1 MDVNLLN
8 SEWMLTF
15 LKGDYLDDQE
25 KKEQLFDYLY
35 KYLKER
41 VYLVLE
47 LEEGQEFSST
57 DIDENKLELQ
67 RRQDQITTQFAK
79 TMYGPFSDFDSLTM
93 DEWNMHTKAGEG
105 VSRDKI
111 KQVKTPDGKTDMLSI
126 IIYEYDK
133 HKDIPYS
140 HLLLD
145 DFIVCAKKRIETE
158 EMLGKEGVKSDQ
170 DNINRIY

>member
-1 MDVNLLN
+1 
-8 SEWMLTF
+8 MLTF
-15 LKGDYLDDQE
+15 LKGDYL
-25 KKEQLFDYLY
+25 YN
-35 KYLKER
+35 YLKER
-41 VYLVLE
+41 VYLVLN
-47 LEEGQEFSST
+47 LEEGKEFSST

-67 RRQDQITTQFAK
+67 RRQDKISIQFAK
-79 TMYGPFSDFDSLTM
+79 IIYGPFSDFDSITM
-93 DEWNMHTKAGEG
+93 DDWNMHTKVGEG
-105 VSRDKI
+105 VSREKI

-133 HKDIPYS
+133 HKDIHHS

-145 DFIVCAKKRIETE
+145 DFIVYAKKRKETE